1 MPEPVRRHGRLTL
14 YPGQL
19 SLDHW
24 MEVVMARA
32 KQQIR
37 ETETNEL
44 SEAELSQ
51 VSAGIIAVLQQKA
64 QMCDGSV
71 RPVAA
76 SQNALIGLL

>member
-1 MPEPVRRHGRLTL
+1 
-14 YPGQL
+14 
-19 SLDHW
+19 

-64 QMCDGSV
+64 QMGDGSV
-71 RPVAA
+71 RPVAP

>member
-1 MPEPVRRHGRLTL
+1 
-14 YPGQL
+14 
-19 SLDHW
+19 
-24 MEVVMARA
+24 METIMSRA

-37 ETETNEL
+37 ENDTSAL

-51 VSAGIIAVLQQKA
+51 VSAGIIAVLPQKA

-76 SQNALIGLL
+76 PAEKPLIGL